1 MALKRSAD
9 GSSSPNKR
17 QKGKDAEPIPTSA
30 ATCAAP
36 ETTTEKQIAHN
47 ATDTNSAVVQ
57 KKEKASLL
65 GLPPELRNKIYEYVV
80 LEKERIKILPSLKLP
95 GLLATCRQTRRE
107 AKMMWKRQNGF
118 TFIIRNCDVKGLYK
132 FQKVFDKGFNIQY
145 QLAKEPH
152 WLNLLR
158 WCRWIYMTKQTPTN
172 MSLRRP
178 CTFQSFVWAIIRQ
191 AQTSKAATWTELMA
205 DLNRWRPVA
214 GGLDPAWLIEHS

>member
-1 MALKRSAD
+1 MALKRLAD
-9 GSSSPNKR
+9 GPSSRNKR
-17 QKGKDAEPIPTSA
+17 RKGEDVEPIATSA
-30 ATCAAP
+30 ATYAAS

-47 ATDTNSAVVQ
+47 ATDTNSVVVQ

-65 GLPPELRNKIYEYVV
+65 GLPPELRNKIYDSQVC
-80 LEKERIKILPSLKLP
+80 SLH
-95 GLLATCRQTRRE
+95 A
-107 AKMMWKRQNGF
+107 AKPDAKQNGF

-132 FQKVFDKGFNIQY
+132 FQNVFDRGFNIQF